1 MTEQEIKQKALSC
14 KYFYIT
20 PLATALIC
28 KRTGNE
34 LKSMLHGIEWDGKEC
49 EQCEKFKKRKKK
61 DLEFMNKHF
70 KVD

>member
-14 KYFYIT
+14 KYFYIS

-28 KRTGNE
+28 NRTGNE

-49 EQCEKFKKRKKK
+49 EQCENYEYRGDEDMELLK
-61 DLEFMNKHF
+61 EVV
-70 KVD
+70 KV